1 METFSM
7 WFYPKSTKKKA
18 FFSFCKMKRIVPL
31 MPSLSVPS
39 SAAEHACCTTKLRA
53 PAPAPTRAA
62 RASRPALRVGAHAEP
77 GPPRGPRSLS
87 RRGQHRGG
95 LARAA
100 AASLQ
105 GWGDG

>member
-53 PAPAPTRAA
+53 PAPVPTRAA